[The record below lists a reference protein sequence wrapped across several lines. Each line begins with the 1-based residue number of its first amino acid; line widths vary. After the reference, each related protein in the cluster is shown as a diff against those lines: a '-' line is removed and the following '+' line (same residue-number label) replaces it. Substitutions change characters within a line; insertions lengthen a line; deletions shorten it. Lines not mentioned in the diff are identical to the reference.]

1 MPEGFNNWVDAH
13 VEAQKN
19 WSSTPYFIK
28 DNFLHGSLK
37 EGLKIK
43 LPIVPEANVDPL
55 AGIMPQINN
64 ARQLASKWGLTVQSS
79 MLEQCVA
86 AKDVPKIKSRIA
98 TIEQKALMMEQAD
111 KEIRAKC
118 DKWGLNTYILDQA
131 MNAHDSSLILKA
143 HAELE
148 TRCINAENDYN
159 TYISDARNAIND
171 ANSHKV
177 DASEV
182 QSDVYDAGDLRNWLM
197 GKVNFKKRLS
207 DLLDRI
213 KNTLNPSGEKALN
226 DVCDSAINN
235 KVVYNDVKPLV
246 NQLTTNEI
254 IQRLGGGDL
263 TGGSCSS
270 LAFSFAGNRCGF
282 DVLDFRGG
290 ASRDTFSSVFNIIKI
305 AKGVGG
311 IVNKHKN
318 DFSNAHQLLSNVKEG
333 KEYYFTCGSHAA
345 IVRKGANGF
354 EYLELQSRKYNGFHP
369 LTDEALKNRFRAKK
383 SHSTFGIKY
392 EQEECLIDVDLFKSE
407 TFRKLLGYI
416 NTNVANQKKGAGGT
430 IK

>member
-1 MPEGFNNWVDAH
+1 M
-13 VEAQKN
+13 
-19 WSSTPYFIK
+19 
-28 DNFLHGSLK
+28 
-37 EGLKIK
+37 
-43 LPIVPEANVDPL
+43 
-55 AGIMPQINN
+55 
-64 ARQLASKWGLTVQSS
+64 
-79 MLEQCVA
+79 
-86 AKDVPKIKSRIA
+86 
-98 TIEQKALMMEQAD
+98 
-111 KEIRAKC
+111 
-118 DKWGLNTYILDQA
+118 
-131 MNAHDSSLILKA
+131 
-143 HAELE
+143 
-148 TRCINAENDYN
+148 
-159 TYISDARNAIND
+159 
-171 ANSHKV
+171 
-177 DASEV
+177 
-182 QSDVYDAGDLRNWLM
+182 
-197 GKVNFKKRLS
+197 
-207 DLLDRI
+207 
-213 KNTLNPSGEKALN
+213 
-226 DVCDSAINN
+226 
-235 KVVYNDVKPLV
+235 
-246 NQLTTNEI
+246 TTNEI

-290 ASRDTFSSVFNIIKI
+290 ASRDTFSSLFNIIKI

-392 EQEECLIDVDLFKSE
+392 ELEECLIDVDLFKSE

-416 NTNVANQKKGAGGT
+416 NTNVSNQKKGAGGT